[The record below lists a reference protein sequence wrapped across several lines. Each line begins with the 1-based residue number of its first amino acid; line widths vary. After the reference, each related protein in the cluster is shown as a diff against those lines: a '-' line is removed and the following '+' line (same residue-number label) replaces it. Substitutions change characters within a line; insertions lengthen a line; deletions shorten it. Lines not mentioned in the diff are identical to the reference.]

1 MQLQDD
7 MSLLLSFMQVNHQNQ
22 SPTHEFVYFAA
33 YSKNTG
39 MPSGVYIT
47 EIISGISFS
56 SNVLT
61 SDLDRL
67 FGSPSVFAYF
77 SKVSSIIHMDTC
89 SWVMVP
95 GWWVVIKQVEKK
107 KWKVDRA
114 IPVQAVTEKRRYG
127 SFYTFKNGLGHI
139 GKTKPLKVW
148 QCLLKYVAHIRFHT
162 LRTQPHSPNAQ
173 YANTERPYAALVI
186 C

>member
-7 MSLLLSFMQVNHQNQ
+7 MSLLLSFCKLTTKTNHQHMNL
-22 SPTHEFVYFAA
+22 YI
-33 YSKNTG
+33 KNTG

-47 EIISGISFS
+47 EIIPGISFS

-77 SKVSSIIHMDTC
+77 PKVSSSIHMDTC

-148 QCLLKYVAHIRFHT
+148 QCLLHI
-162 LRTQPHSPNAQ
+162 SG
-173 YANTERPYAALVI
+173 
-186 C
+186 